1 MRLLL
6 FFLFL
11 SSFVWNQ
18 KPALLDKGIPQDW
31 LGSYEGNMEIF
42 TPNGLQQTIGVQ
54 LDLLIM
60 DRPNYWT
67 YNMSFVNLK
76 NNELMSTKAY
86 KIFYEEQ
93 TNKLWMDEGDS
104 LLIEM
109 TLMADCLFDHY
120 TLSDLF
126 FNSTLCRQNEG
137 LVFQISG
144 GKLKPSY
151 TSPYIE
157 EADGS
162 VATMQVNF
170 LQRVLLLPKK

>member
-1 MRLLL
+1 MRLL
-6 FFLFL
+6 FVFSFL
-11 SSFVWNQ
+11 SSFVWSQLPTSPNN
-18 KPALLDKGIPQDW
+18 GIPDDW
-31 LGSYEGNMEIF
+31 LGSYEGVMEIYNN
-42 TPNGLQQTIGVQ
+42 NGLQQKIGVNF
-54 LDLLIM
+54 DLQVM

-67 YNMSFVNLK
+67 YNMSFINLK

-86 KIFYEEQ
+86 KVFYEEQ

-109 TLMADCLFDHY
+109 TLMGDCLFDHY

-126 FNSTLCRQNEG
+126 FNSTLCHQNEG

>member
-1 MRLLL
+1 MRLL
-6 FFLFL
+6 FVFSFL
-11 SSFVWNQ
+11 SSFVWSQLPTSPNN
-18 KPALLDKGIPQDW
+18 GIPDDW
-31 LGSYEGNMEIF
+31 LGSYEGVMEIY
-42 TPNGLQQTIGVQ
+42 NNNDLQQKIGVNF
-54 LDLLIM
+54 DLQVM

-67 YNMSFVNLK
+67 YNMSFINLK

-86 KIFYEEQ
+86 KVFYEEQ

-109 TLMADCLFDHY
+109 TLMGDCLFDHY

-126 FNSTLCRQNEG
+126 FNSTLCHQNEG